1 MIVSIFP
8 FDATTTG
15 LATRE
20 ITLQVSALPFYSNFS
35 DITAFTANVPESPEV
50 NLVASVDG
58 SKVLSAGLAAAAIS
72 ISLY

>member
-20 ITLQVSALPFYSNFS
+20 ITLQVSALPFYSSFS

-50 NLVASVDG
+50 NLVASVDS